1 MCGIKCMKYLLFVF
15 NFFFWLSGL
24 AVLGIGIWTK
34 VDAGQFDS
42 FLGSSGYSI
51 PAWTM
56 IGAGAFVTFV
66 GFFGCCGAV
75 KESRCMLATWL
86 KYLLTILLS
95 LSKQV
100 NLFEL
105 YLKFFLL
112 WHQVQE
118 EIKINLDEQIRNTYG
133 YDSEVESH
141 INNLQIRLKCC
152 GGERPGDW
160 LGSKWKRDLNK
171 DKIVPLSCCTENA
184 NKTTCYKDDTYKEV
198 YSSGCVNEL
207 KTFVDKHM
215 ILIGAIAVGISI
227 VQLLGMIFSCCLFC
241 AIDND

>member
-75 KESRCMLATWL
+75 KESRCMLATFFA
-86 KYLLTILLS
+86 LLLIIFCAEIVAGILGFIYRD
-95 LSKQV
+95 K
-100 NLFEL
+100 
-105 YLKFFLL
+105 
-112 WHQVQE
+112 VQE

-141 INNLQIRLKCC
+141 INNLQIQLKCC

-241 AIDND
+241 SIDND